1 MAGEGTPRFAA
12 FQQRS
17 KATLRDRWH
26 RLRGNVL
33 LATQTGVAAGLAW
46 FIAHNVLGHPQ
57 PFFAPIAAVITLA
70 VSVGQRLRRAAELVL
85 GVAVGIAVGDAIILL
100 IGTGAWQIGLVVT
113 LALLVAVFVGGTS
126 PLLTQSASSAVLVA
140 TLAPPTNGI
149 YYGRFF
155 DALIGGLVGLAV
167 MALLLPL
174 NPLTVVSRAAGPAL
188 DMLADGLAGCATA
201 LETRDRANNWRL
213 DDRSARPL
221 RGGAGRWRLDNLSAR
236 PLRGRA
242 AAQVALDRMRAGEE
256 DLARFRDALGAARET
271 ATVAPLRWRA
281 RGPLS
286 QYVDAAD
293 GIHHAVRNA
302 RVLAR
307 RCVSV
312 LGEEAAEPVPDE
324 MFAALYTLAEA
335 VRELRRELAEGVEPV
350 RTREVAL
357 AAVKEA
363 AAGYAAGVG
372 FSGSVVV
379 AQVRSIATD
388 LLHAT
393 GMSTTDTSRMI
404 RRAAHRPKVVPA
416 GPSHRPPM
424 ADSPGG

>member
-1 MAGEGTPRFAA
+1 MAGEGSPRLAEL
-12 FQQRS
+12 QRRS

-33 LATQTGVAAGLAW
+33 LAVQTGVAAGLAW
-46 FIAHNVLGHPQ
+46 FVAHTVVGHPQ

-100 IGTGAWQIGLVVT
+100 IGTGAWQLGLVVT
-113 LALLVAVFVGGTS
+113 LALLVAVFVGGTA

-140 TLAPPTNGI
+140 TLAPPINGI
-149 YYGRFF
+149 YYDRFF

-188 DMLADGLAGCATA
+188 DMLADGLARCAAA
-201 LETRDRANNWRL
+201 LETHDRV
-213 DDRSARPL
+213 
-221 RGGAGRWRLDNLSAR
+221 
-236 PLRGRA
+236 
-242 AAQVALDRMRAGEE
+242 AAQAALDRMRAGEA
-256 DLARFRDALGAARET
+256 DLTRFRDALEAARET

-293 GIHHAVRNA
+293 HIHRAVRNA

-312 LGEEAAEPVPDE
+312 LSEDAAEPVPED
-324 MFAALYTLAEA
+324 MVAALHTLAEA
-335 VRELRRELAEGVEPV
+335 ARELRRELAEGVEPE
-350 RTREVAL
+350 RTREVAS

-363 AAGYAAGVG
+363 AAGYATGVG

-393 GMSTTDTSRMI
+393 GMPTADASRMI
-404 RRAAHRPKVVPA
+404 RRAFHRSTVVPA
-416 GPSHRPPM
+416 GPAYRPPM
-424 ADSPGG
+424 ADPPGG